1 MLRTRLLTAA
11 VLLPIVAGLIVV
23 GGLPYLALVSVCAV
37 AAEAEFVAL
46 LDRRGFRPIHLGGI
60 AVLGLCLA
68 DGWFPDRGLLG
79 PGLGV
84 ISITSF
90 GWQVLHYRRSRSSE
104 WASAISSGLYV
115 GIGTWHLIRLRAI
128 PGDGLWWTLIVILAT
143 LAADAAA
150 YVIGSSWGRR
160 KLAPRLSS
168 GKTWEG
174 YVGAILVNSTLGAG
188 LGALWNLYA
197 GPSSQVTWY
206 TGSVIATIIAVLA
219 PLGDLAISMAKREA
233 DVEDSGRLLP
243 GHGGMLD
250 RLDTVLFAAV
260 IAHTYLLCFV
270 I

>member
-1 MLRTRLLTAA
+1 
-11 VLLPIVAGLIVV
+11 V
-23 GGLPYLALVSVCAV
+23 GGLPYLALVAVCAI
-37 AAEAEFVAL
+37 AAETEFVAL
-46 LDRRGFRPIHLGGI
+46 LDRRGLRPIHLSGI
-60 AVLGLCLA
+60 AVVGLCLA
-68 DGWFPDRGLLG
+68 DGWLGGQNLLA

-84 ISITSF
+84 ILVTSVA
-90 GWQVLHYRRSRSSE
+90 WQVLCYPRSRSSE
-104 WASAISSGLYV
+104 WASAIGSGLYV
-115 GIGTWHLIRLRAI
+115 GIGAWHLIRLRAL
-128 PGDGLWWTLIVILAT
+128 PGDGLWWSLIAIPAT

-150 YVIGSSWGRR
+150 YVIGSSWGRH

-174 YVGAILVNSTLGAG
+174 YVGAILVNSTVGAG
-188 LGALWNLYA
+188 LGALWTLYA
-197 GPSSQVTWY
+197 GPVSDVTWR
-206 TGSVIATIIAVLA
+206 TGSLMATIIAVLA
-219 PLGDLAISMAKREA
+219 PLGDLAISMVKREA